1 MMVTDDDDN
10 IMLCCGG
17 SMGDVARVVVVA
29 CLRRHLE
36 FFGKLLVSC
45 SCACVGED
53 RPVGLLIWAP
63 NNNDDDDS
71 VE

>member
-1 MMVTDDDDN
+1 
-10 IMLCCGG
+10 
-17 SMGDVARVVVVA
+17 MGDVARVVVVA

-63 NNNDDDDS
+63 NIILMVLMMMILWNS
-71 VE
+71 